1 VRIFKLAAVLTLWAL
16 SFILN
21 DVALRTVQ
29 PAAVVAGRWSVTAV
43 LTLLLLARRG
53 QVDAFGA
60 ALRRDGRAFFL
71 LSLFGVTLLYGLQLA
86 GQARTSTV
94 NTGLLANTVPIFTAL
109 LAALFLRQ
117 RLRLAGWAGIVL
129 AMIGAWVVSTGGLR
143 LDVNQA
149 TALGDGLVLL
159 SSLAAALY
167 FVFGARLLRRYP
179 ALLVTTAAA
188 TLGAL
193 TLLPVALLLGQGSVW
208 TWPAVAAVIALGV
221 GPGLLANLWWWETV
235 EWLDASRAA
244 VYVYL
249 IPLLT
254 MIFAVLLLNE
264 TVGPAQLAGAALLLG
279 GVWLA
284 ERGRDGDR

>member
-1 VRIFKLAAVLTLWAL
+1 MRIFKLAAVLTLWAL

-21 DVALRTVQ
+21 EVALRTVQ

-43 LTLLLLARRG
+43 LVLLLLARRRQMG
-53 QVDAFGA
+53 AFTA
-60 ALRRDGRAFFL
+60 ALRVDLPAFFL
-71 LSLFGVTLLYGLQLA
+71 LSLFGVTLLYGLQIT
-86 GQARTSTV
+86 GQARTSAV
-94 NTGLLANTVPIFTAL
+94 NTGLLANTVPVFTAL
-109 LAALFLRQ
+109 LAAFFLHQ

-143 LDVNQA
+143 LDVNPA

-167 FVFGARLLRRYP
+167 FVFGSRLLRGYP
-179 ALLVTTAAA
+179 ALMVTAAAA

-193 TLLPVALLLGQGSVW
+193 TLLPVALLAGRGSIW
-208 TWPAVAAVIALGV
+208 TWQAVAAVIALGI

-254 MIFAVLLLNE
+254 MVFAALLLGE
-264 TVGPAQLAGAALLLG
+264 TIAPAQLGGAALLLG

-284 ERGRDGDR
+284 ERGRDGEQ

>member
-1 VRIFKLAAVLTLWAL
+1 MRIFKLAAVLTLWAL

-21 DVALRTVQ
+21 DVALRSLE
-29 PAAVVAGRWSVTAV
+29 PATVVAGRWSVTAM
-43 LTLLLLARRG
+43 LTLLLLAQRR

-71 LSLFGVTLLYGLQLA
+71 LSLFGVTLLYGLQIS

-109 LAALFLRQ
+109 LAMIFLHQ
-117 RLRLAGWAGIVL
+117 RLRPVGWAGIVL

-143 LDVNQA
+143 LDVNPA

-167 FVFGARLLRRYP
+167 FVYGAQLLQRYP
-179 ALLVTTAAA
+179 ALLVTAAAA

-193 TLLPVALLLGQGSVW
+193 TLLPVALLAGRGSVW
-208 TWPAVAAVIALGV
+208 TWQAVAAVIALGV

-244 VYVYL
+244 IYIYL

-254 MIFAVLLLNE
+254 MIFAVLLLGE
-264 TVGPAQLAGAALLLG
+264 TVGPAQLGGAALLLG

-284 ERGRDGDR
+284 ERSRRQD

>member
-1 VRIFKLAAVLTLWAL
+1 VRIFKLAAVLVLWAL

-43 LTLLLLARRG
+43 LTLLLLAQRG
-53 QVDAFGA
+53 QVDAFGV
-60 ALRRDGRAFFL
+60 ALRRDGRAFFV

-86 GQARTSTV
+86 GQTRTSTV
-94 NTGLLANTVPIFTAL
+94 NTGLLANTVPVFTAL
-109 LAALFLRQ
+109 LATLFLHQ
-117 RLRLAGWAGIVL
+117 RLRPAGWAGIVL
-129 AMIGAWVVSTGGLR
+129 ALAGAWVVSTGGLR
-143 LDVNQA
+143 LEVDRT
-149 TALGDGLVLL
+149 TALGDLLVLL

-167 FVFGARLLRRYP
+167 FVYGARLLRLYP
-179 ALLVTTAAA
+179 PLVVTAAAA

-193 TLLPVALLLGQGSVW
+193 TLLPVALLAGRDSVW
-208 TWPAVAAVIALGV
+208 TWQAVAAVLALGV

-235 EWLDASRAA
+235 EWLDAGRAA

-254 MIFAVLLLNE
+254 MIFAVLLLGE
-264 TVGPAQLAGAALLLG
+264 TVAAAQFAGAALLLG

-284 ERGRDGDR
+284 ERGRDGAQ

>member
-1 VRIFKLAAVLTLWAL
+1 MRIFKLAAVLTLWAL

-21 DVALRTVQ
+21 DVALRSLE
-29 PAAVVAGRWSVTAV
+29 PATVVAGRWSVTAM
-43 LTLLLLARRG
+43 LTLLLLAQRR

-71 LSLFGVTLLYGLQLA
+71 LSLFGVTLLYGLQIS

-109 LAALFLRQ
+109 LAMIFLHQ
-117 RLRLAGWAGIVL
+117 RLRPVGWAGIVL

-143 LDVNQA
+143 LDVNPA

-167 FVFGARLLRRYP
+167 FVYGAQLLQRYP
-179 ALLVTTAAA
+179 ALLVTAAAA

-193 TLLPVALLLGQGSVW
+193 TLLPVALLAGRGSVW
-208 TWPAVAAVIALGV
+208 TWQAVAAVIALGV

-244 VYVYL
+244 IYIYL

-254 MIFAVLLLNE
+254 MLFAVLLLGE
-264 TVGPAQLAGAALLLG
+264 TVGPAQLGGAALLLG

-284 ERGRDGDR
+284 ERSRRQD

>member
-1 VRIFKLAAVLTLWAL
+1 MRIFKLAAVLTLWAL

-21 DVALRTVQ
+21 EVALRSLQ
-29 PAAVVAGRWSVTAV
+29 PVTVVAGRWSVTAM
-43 LTLLLLARRG
+43 LTLLLLAQRR
-53 QVDAFGA
+53 QVDAFRA
-60 ALRRDGRAFFL
+60 ALRRDGRSFFV
-71 LSLFGVTLLYGLQLA
+71 LSLFGVTLLYGLQLT

-109 LAALFLRQ
+109 LAAIFLRQ
-117 RLRLAGWAGIVL
+117 RLRAAGWAGIIL

-143 LDVNQA
+143 LDVNPA

-167 FVFGARLLRRYP
+167 FVYGARLLQRYP
-179 ALLVTTAAA
+179 ALLVTAAAA

-193 TLLPVALLLGQGSVW
+193 TLLPVALLAGRASVW
-208 TWPAVAAVIALGV
+208 AWPAVAAVLALGI

-244 VYVYL
+244 IYIYL

-254 MIFAVLLLNE
+254 MLFAVLLLGE
-264 TVGPAQLAGAALLLG
+264 TIDPAQLGGAALLLG

-284 ERGRDGDR
+284 ERGRAA

>member
-1 VRIFKLAAVLTLWAL
+1 MRIFKLAAVLALWAL

-21 DVALRTVQ
+21 DVALRSLE
-29 PAAVVAGRWSVTAV
+29 PATVVAGRWSVTAI
-43 LTLLLLARRG
+43 LTLLLLAQRR
-53 QVDAFGA
+53 QVDDFGA

-71 LSLFGVTLLYGLQLA
+71 LSLFGVTLLYGLQIS

-109 LAALFLRQ
+109 LAMIFLHQ
-117 RLRLAGWAGIVL
+117 RLRPVGWAGIVL

-143 LDVNQA
+143 LDVNPA

-167 FVFGARLLRRYP
+167 FVYGAQLLQRYP
-179 ALLVTTAAA
+179 ALLVTAAAA

-193 TLLPVALLLGQGSVW
+193 TLLPVALLAGRGSVW
-208 TWPAVAAVIALGV
+208 TWQAVAAVIALGV

-244 VYVYL
+244 IYIYL

-254 MIFAVLLLNE
+254 MIFAVLLLGE
-264 TVGPAQLAGAALLLG
+264 TVGPAQLGGAALLLG

-284 ERGRDGDR
+284 ERSRRQD

>member
-1 VRIFKLAAVLTLWAL
+1 MRIFKLAAVLALWAL

-21 DVALRTVQ
+21 DVALRSLE
-29 PAAVVAGRWSVTAV
+29 PATVVAGRWSVTAM
-43 LTLLLLARRG
+43 LTLLLLAQRR
-53 QVDAFGA
+53 QVDDFGA

-71 LSLFGVTLLYGLQLA
+71 LSLFGVTLLYGLQIS

-109 LAALFLRQ
+109 LAMIFLHQ
-117 RLRLAGWAGIVL
+117 RLRPVGWAGIVL

-143 LDVNQA
+143 LDVNPA

-167 FVFGARLLRRYP
+167 FVYGAQLLQRYP
-179 ALLVTTAAA
+179 ALLVTAAAA

-193 TLLPVALLLGQGSVW
+193 TLLPVALLAGRGSVW
-208 TWPAVAAVIALGV
+208 TWQAVAAVIALGV

-244 VYVYL
+244 IYIYL

-254 MIFAVLLLNE
+254 MIFAVLLLGE
-264 TVGPAQLAGAALLLG
+264 TVGPAQLGGAALLLG

-284 ERGRDGDR
+284 ERSRRQD

>member
-1 VRIFKLAAVLTLWAL
+1 MRIFKLAAVLTLWAL

-29 PAAVVAGRWSVTAV
+29 PAAVVAGRWSVTAL
-43 LTLLLLARRG
+43 LTLLLLAQRG
-53 QVDAFGA
+53 QMEGFGA
-60 ALRRDGRAFFL
+60 AMRRDGRAFFV

-109 LAALFLRQ
+109 LAALFLHQ
-117 RLRLAGWAGIVL
+117 RLRPAGWAGIIL
-129 AMIGAWVVSTGGLR
+129 AMAGAWVVSTGGLR
-143 LDVNQA
+143 LDVNPA

-167 FVFGARLLRRYP
+167 FVYGARLLRRYP
-179 ALLVTTAAA
+179 ALLVTAAAA

-193 TLLPVALLLGQGSVW
+193 TLLPLALLAGRDSVW
-208 TWPAVAAVIALGV
+208 TWQAVAAVIALGI

-254 MIFAVLLLNE
+254 MVFAVLLLGE
-264 TVGPAQLAGAALLLG
+264 TIGPAQLAGAALLLG

-284 ERGRDGDR
+284 ERGRANT

>member
-1 VRIFKLAAVLTLWAL
+1 MRIFKLAAVLALWAL

-21 DVALRTVQ
+21 DVALRSLEPVT
-29 PAAVVAGRWSVTAV
+29 VVAGRWSVTAM
-43 LTLLLLARRG
+43 LTLLLLAQRR

-71 LSLFGVTLLYGLQLA
+71 LSLFGVTLLYGLQIS

-109 LAALFLRQ
+109 LAMIFLHQ
-117 RLRLAGWAGIVL
+117 RLRPVGWAGIVL

-143 LDVNQA
+143 LDVNPA

-167 FVFGARLLRRYP
+167 FVYGAQLLQRYP
-179 ALLVTTAAA
+179 ALLVTAAAA

-193 TLLPVALLLGQGSVW
+193 TLLPVALLAGRGSVW
-208 TWPAVAAVIALGV
+208 TWQAVAAVIALGV

-244 VYVYL
+244 IYIYL

-254 MIFAVLLLNE
+254 MIFAVLLLGE
-264 TVGPAQLAGAALLLG
+264 TVGPAQLGGAALLLG

-284 ERGRDGDR
+284 ERSRRQD

>member
-1 VRIFKLAAVLTLWAL
+1 MRIFKLAAVLTLWAL

-21 DVALRTVQ
+21 DVALRSLE
-29 PAAVVAGRWSVTAV
+29 PATVVAGRWSVTAM
-43 LTLLLLARRG
+43 LTLLLLAQRR
-53 QVDAFGA
+53 QVDDFGA

-71 LSLFGVTLLYGLQLA
+71 LSLFGVTLLYGLQIS

-109 LAALFLRQ
+109 LAMIFLHQ
-117 RLRLAGWAGIVL
+117 RLRPVGWAGIVL

-143 LDVNQA
+143 LDVNPA

-167 FVFGARLLRRYP
+167 FVYGAQLLQRYP
-179 ALLVTTAAA
+179 ALLVTAAAA

-193 TLLPVALLLGQGSVW
+193 TLLPVALLAGRGSVW
-208 TWPAVAAVIALGV
+208 TWQAVAAVIALGV

-244 VYVYL
+244 IYIYL

-254 MIFAVLLLNE
+254 MIFAVLLLGE
-264 TVGPAQLAGAALLLG
+264 TVGPAQLGGAALLLG

-284 ERGRDGDR
+284 ERSRRQD

>member
-1 VRIFKLAAVLTLWAL
+1 MRIFKLAAVLALWAL

-21 DVALRTVQ
+21 DVALRTLE

-43 LTLLLLARRG
+43 LTLLLLVQRG
-53 QVDAFGA
+53 QMDAFGV

-94 NTGLLANTVPIFTAL
+94 NTGLLANTVPVFTAL
-109 LAALFLRQ
+109 LAALFLHQ
-117 RLRLAGWAGIVL
+117 RLRPAGWAGIVL

-143 LDVNQA
+143 LDVNPA

-167 FVFGARLLRRYP
+167 FVYGARLLRRYP

-193 TLLPVALLLGQGSVW
+193 TLLPVALLFGQGSVW
-208 TWPAVAAVIALGV
+208 TWPAVAAVLALGV

-254 MIFAVLLLNE
+254 MIFAVLLLGE
-264 TVGPAQLAGAALLLG
+264 TIAPAQLAGAALLLG

-284 ERGRDGDR
+284 ERGRA